1 MEDYP
6 TFDAGRGSFLNR
18 DGEVEMDAI
27 IATQD
32 LKLGSVCGVQNIR
45 NPIQLARLVR
55 DKTK

>member
-1 MEDYP
+1 
-6 TFDAGRGSFLNR
+6 
-18 DGEVEMDAI
+18 MDAI